1 MSTHASAVTAA
12 GEQCSQES
20 LIRYQML
27 GRSVTHVT
35 ATYNTLPGL
44 VTQAGSIAGPRGGVR
59 LPGFQK
65 EKKEMGTMILY
76 SVMLR
81 HFLEET
87 FSYP

>member
-1 MSTHASAVTAA
+1 MLPQS
-12 GEQCSQES
+12 QQQES
-20 LIRYQML
+20 
-27 GRSVTHVT
+27 SVLMNLSSDINVGTQTHVT

-44 VTQAGSIAGPRGGVR
+44 VTQAGLSQGHAGGVR

-65 EKKEMGTMILY
+65 EKEMGTMILY

-81 HFLEET
+81 HEEET